1 MSTYI
6 ENSWMVVP
14 TLNLSMIKDLIQ
26 KFLAQSTKIQ
36 SHDMTFITYMG
47 V

>member
-1 MSTYI
+1 
-6 ENSWMVVP
+6 MVVP

-26 KFLAQSTKIQ
+26 KLLAQSTKIQ
-36 SHDMTFITYMG
+36 NHDMTFIAYMG